1 MASIFELQNPPFG
14 QLTKTKVIKTEN
26 GAMTLTTAELIEGIV
41 DGTPTGNRNRTI
53 TTPTAAE
60 ILTAL
65 GVQNKVGQTFELTV
79 VNKAA
84 STHKYT
90 LTAGSNVTIV
100 GEPDITADTSG
111 TFIFRVTSSTAV
123 SAFRK

>member
-1 MASIFELQNPPFG
+1 MATIFELQNPPFG

-26 GAMTLTTAELIEGIV
+26 AAHTLTTAEIIEGIV
-41 DGTPTGNRNRTI
+41 DGTPTGNRTI

-60 ILTAL
+60 IISAL
-65 GVQNKVGQTFELTV
+65 GTQSGVGQCFELTI

-84 STHKYT
+84 STHKFT
-90 LTAGSNVTIV
+90 LTAGSGVTIV
-100 GEPDITADTSG
+100 GEPDVTADTSG

>member
-14 QLTKTKVIKTEN
+14 QLTKTRVIKTEN
-26 GAMTLTTAELIEGIV
+26 GANTLTTAELIEGIV
-41 DGTPTGNRNRTI
+41 DGTPTGNRAV

-60 ILTAL
+60 IITAL
-65 GVQNKVGQTFELTV
+65 GIQNKVGQTFELTI
-79 VNKAA
+79 VNKAT
-84 STHKYT
+84 STHKFT

-100 GEPDITADTSG
+100 GDAEVAAATSG
-111 TFIFRVTSSTAV
+111 TFIFRVTSATAV

>member
-1 MASIFELQNPPFG
+1 MASLFELQNPNFG

-26 GAMTLTTAELIEGIV
+26 GAHTLTTAELIEGIV
-41 DGTPTGNRNRTI
+41 DGTPTGNRAV

-65 GVQNKVGQTFELTV
+65 GAQNKVGQTFELTI
-79 VNKAA
+79 VNKAT
-84 STHKYT
+84 STHKFT
-90 LTAGSNVTIV
+90 LTAGSDVTIV
-100 GEPDITADTSG
+100 GDADVVAASSG
-111 TFIFRVTSSTAV
+111 TFVFRVTSSTAV

>member
-1 MASIFELQNPPFG
+1 MATIFELQNPPFG

-26 GAMTLTTAELIEGIV
+26 AAHTLTTAEIIEGIV
-41 DGTPTGNRNRTI
+41 DGTPTGNRAI

-60 ILTAL
+60 IISAL
-65 GVQNKVGQTFELTV
+65 GTQSGVGQCFELTI

-84 STHKYT
+84 STHKFT
-90 LTAGSNVTIV
+90 LTAGSGVTIV
-100 GEPDITADTSG
+100 GEPDVTAESSG
-111 TFIFRVTSSTAV
+111 TFIFRVSSSTAV

>member
-1 MASIFELQNPPFG
+1 MASLFELQNPNFG
-14 QLTKTKVIKTEN
+14 QLTKTKVIKSEN
-26 GAMTLTTAELIEGIV
+26 GAHTLTTAELIEGIV
-41 DGTPTGNRNRTI
+41 DGTPTGNRAV

-65 GVQNKVGQTFELTV
+65 GAQNKVGQTFELTI
-79 VNKAA
+79 VNKAT
-84 STHKYT
+84 STHKFT

-100 GEPDITADTSG
+100 GDADVVAASSG
-111 TFIFRVTSSTAV
+111 TFVFRVTSSTAV

>member
-1 MASIFELQNPPFG
+1 MASLFELQNPNFG

-26 GAMTLTTAELIEGIV
+26 GAHTLTTAELIEGIV
-41 DGTPTGNRNRTI
+41 DGTPTGNRAV

-65 GVQNKVGQTFELTV
+65 GAQNKVGQTFELTI
-79 VNKAA
+79 VNKAT
-84 STHKYT
+84 STHKFT

-100 GEPDITADTSG
+100 GDAEVAAATSG
-111 TFIFRVTSSTAV
+111 TFVFRVTSSTAV

>member
-26 GAMTLTTAELIEGIV
+26 AAMTLTTAELIEGIV
-41 DGTPTGNRNRTI
+41 DGTPTGNRTI

-60 ILTAL
+60 IITAL
-65 GVQNKVGQTFELTV
+65 GIQNKVGQCFELTV

-84 STHKYT
+84 STHKFT
-90 LTAGSNVTIV
+90 LTAGSGVTIV

-111 TFIFRVTSSTAV
+111 TFIFRVSSSTAV

>member
-41 DGTPTGNRNRTI
+41 DGTPTGNRTI
-53 TTPTAAE
+53 TTPTAAA
-60 ILTAL
+60 IITAL
-65 GVQNKVGQTFELTV
+65 GIQNKVGQTFELTI
-79 VNKAA
+79 VNKAT
-84 STHKYT
+84 STHKFT

-100 GEPDITADTSG
+100 GDADVTAASSG
-111 TFIFRVTSSTAV
+111 TFIFRVTSATAV

>member
-41 DGTPTGNRNRTI
+41 DGTPTGNRTI
-53 TTPTAAE
+53 TTPTAAA
-60 ILTAL
+60 IITAL
-65 GVQNKVGQTFELTV
+65 GIQNKVGQTFELTI
-79 VNKAA
+79 VNKAT
-84 STHKYT
+84 STHKFT
-90 LTAGSNVTIV
+90 LTAGSGVTIV
-100 GEPDITADTSG
+100 GDAEVAAATSG

>member
-1 MASIFELQNPPFG
+1 MARLFELQNPNFG

-26 GAMTLTTAELIEGIV
+26 GAHTLTTAELIEGIV
-41 DGTPTGNRNRTI
+41 

-65 GVQNKVGQTFELTV
+65 GSQNKVGQTFELTI
-79 VNKAA
+79 VNKAT
-84 STHKYT
+84 STHKFT
-90 LTAGSNVTIV
+90 LTAGSDVTIV
-100 GEPDITADTSG
+100 GDADVVAASSG

>member
-1 MASIFELQNPPFG
+1 MASLFELQNPNFG

-26 GAMTLTTAELIEGIV
+26 GAHTLTTAELIEGIV
-41 DGTPTGNRNRTI
+41 DGTPTGNRAV

-65 GVQNKVGQTFELTV
+65 GAQNKVGQTFELTI
-79 VNKAA
+79 VNKAT
-84 STHKYT
+84 STHKFT

-100 GEPDITADTSG
+100 GDAEVAAATSG

>member
-1 MASIFELQNPPFG
+1 MASLFELQNPNFG

-26 GAMTLTTAELIEGIV
+26 GAHVLTTAEIIEGIV
-41 DGTPTGNRNRTI
+41 DGTPTGNRTI

-65 GVQNKVGQTFELTV
+65 GTQNKVGQCFELTV

-84 STHKYT
+84 STHKFT
-90 LTAGSNVTIV
+90 LTAGSDVTIV

-111 TFIFRVTSSTAV
+111 TFIFRETSSTAV

>member
-1 MASIFELQNPPFG
+1 MATIFELQNPPFG

-26 GAMTLTTAELIEGIV
+26 AAHTLTTAEIIEGIV
-41 DGTPTGNRNRTI
+41 DGTPTGNRTI

-60 ILTAL
+60 IISAL
-65 GVQNKVGQTFELTV
+65 GTQSGVGQCFELTI

-84 STHKYT
+84 STHKFT
-90 LTAGSNVTIV
+90 LTAGSGVTIV
-100 GEPDITADTSG
+100 GEPDVTADTSG
-111 TFIFRVTSSTAV
+111 TFIFRVSSSTAV

>member
-1 MASIFELQNPPFG
+1 MATIFELQNPPFG

-26 GAMTLTTAELIEGIV
+26 GAHTLTTAEIIEGIV
-41 DGTPTGNRNRTI
+41 DGTPTGNRAV

-60 ILTAL
+60 IISAL
-65 GVQNKVGQTFELTV
+65 GTQSGVGQCFELTI

-84 STHKYT
+84 STHKFT
-90 LTAGSNVTIV
+90 LTAGSGVTIV

-111 TFIFRVTSSTAV
+111 TFIFRVSSSTAV

>member
-1 MASIFELQNPPFG
+1 MADKFG
-14 QLTKTKVIKTEN
+14 KITQVIGAVVDVQFDDQL
-26 GAMTLTTAELIEGIV
+26 
-41 DGTPTGNRNRTI
+41 P
-53 TTPTAAE
+53 E

-65 GVQNKVGQTFELTV
+65 GIQNKVGQCFELTV

-84 STHKYT
+84 STHKFT
-90 LTAGSNVTIV
+90 LTAGSGVTIV

>member
-1 MASIFELQNPPFG
+1 MATIFELQNPPFG

-26 GAMTLTTAELIEGIV
+26 GAHTLTTAEIIEGIV
-41 DGTPTGNRNRTI
+41 DGTPTGNRAI

-60 ILTAL
+60 IISAL
-65 GVQNKVGQTFELTV
+65 GTQSGVGQCFELTI

-84 STHKYT
+84 STHKFT
-90 LTAGSNVTIV
+90 LTSGSGVTIV
-100 GEPDITADTSG
+100 GEPDVTADSSG
-111 TFIFRVTSSTAV
+111 TFIFRVSSSTAV

>member
-1 MASIFELQNPPFG
+1 MASLFELQNPNFG

-26 GAMTLTTAELIEGIV
+26 GAHTLTTAELIEGIV
-41 DGTPTGNRNRTI
+41 DGTPTGNRAV

-65 GVQNKVGQTFELTV
+65 GVQNKVGQTFELTI
-79 VNKAA
+79 VNKAT
-84 STHKYT
+84 STHKFT
-90 LTAGSNVTIV
+90 LTAGSDVTIV
-100 GEPDITADTSG
+100 GDADVVAASSG
-111 TFIFRVTSSTAV
+111 TFVFRVTSSTAV

>member
-1 MASIFELQNPPFG
+1 MASLFELQNPNFG

-26 GAMTLTTAELIEGIV
+26 GAHTLTTAELIEGIV
-41 DGTPTGNRNRTI
+41 DGTPTGNRAV
-53 TTPTAAE
+53 TTPSAAD

-65 GVQNKVGQTFELTV
+65 GVQNKVGQTFELTI
-79 VNKAA
+79 VNKAT
-84 STHKYT
+84 STHKFT
-90 LTAGSNVTIV
+90 LTAGSDVTIV
-100 GEPDITADTSG
+100 GDADVVAASSG

>member
-1 MASIFELQNPPFG
+1 MATIFELQNPPFG

-26 GAMTLTTAELIEGIV
+26 GAHTLTTAEIIEGIV
-41 DGTPTGNRNRTI
+41 DGTPTGNRAI

-60 ILTAL
+60 IISAL
-65 GVQNKVGQTFELTV
+65 GTQSGVGQCFELTI

-84 STHKYT
+84 STHKFT
-90 LTAGSNVTIV
+90 LTARSGVTIV
-100 GEPDITADTSG
+100 GEPDVTADSSG
-111 TFIFRVTSSTAV
+111 TFIFRVSSSTAV

>member
-1 MASIFELQNPPFG
+1 MATIFELQNPPFG

-26 GAMTLTTAELIEGIV
+26 GAHTLTTAEIIEGIV
-41 DGTPTGNRNRTI
+41 DGTPTGNRAI

-60 ILTAL
+60 IISAL
-65 GVQNKVGQTFELTV
+65 GTQSGVGQCFELTI

-84 STHKYT
+84 STHKFT
-90 LTAGSNVTIV
+90 LTAGSGVTIV
-100 GEPDITADTSG
+100 GEPDGTADSSG
-111 TFIFRVTSSTAV
+111 TFIFRVSSSTAV

>member
-1 MASIFELQNPPFG
+1 MASLFELQNPNFG

-26 GAMTLTTAELIEGIV
+26 AAMTLTTAELIEGIV
-41 DGTPTGNRNRTI
+41 DGTPTGNRTV

-65 GVQNKVGQTFELTV
+65 GVQNKVGQTFELTI
-79 VNKAA
+79 VNKAT
-84 STHKYT
+84 STHKFT

-100 GEPDITADTSG
+100 GDADVAAATSG
-111 TFIFRVTSSTAV
+111 SFIFRVTSSTTV

>member
-1 MASIFELQNPPFG
+1 MASLFELQNPNFG

-26 GAMTLTTAELIEGIV
+26 GAHTLTTAELIEGIV
-41 DGTPTGNRNRTI
+41 DGTPTGNRTV

-65 GVQNKVGQTFELTV
+65 GVQNKVGQTFELTI
-79 VNKAA
+79 VNKAT
-84 STHKYT
+84 STHKFT

-100 GEPDITADTSG
+100 GDADVVAASSG
-111 TFIFRVTSSTAV
+111 TFVFRVTSSTAV

>member
-1 MASIFELQNPPFG
+1 MATIFELQNPPFG

-26 GAMTLTTAELIEGIV
+26 AAHTLTTAEIIEGIV
-41 DGTPTGNRNRTI
+41 DGTPTGNRAI

-60 ILTAL
+60 IISAL
-65 GVQNKVGQTFELTV
+65 GTQSGVGQCFELTI

-84 STHKYT
+84 STHKFT
-90 LTAGSNVTIV
+90 LTAGSGVTIV
-100 GEPDITADTSG
+100 GEPDVTADTSG
-111 TFIFRVTSSTAV
+111 TFIFRVSSSTAV

>member
-1 MASIFELQNPPFG
+1 MASLFELQNPNFG

-26 GAMTLTTAELIEGIV
+26 GAHTLTTAELIEGIV
-41 DGTPTGNRNRTI
+41 DGTPTGNRAV

-65 GVQNKVGQTFELTV
+65 GAQNKVGQTFELTI
-79 VNKAA
+79 VNKAT
-84 STHKYT
+84 STHKFT

-100 GEPDITADTSG
+100 GDADVVAASSG

>member
-1 MASIFELQNPPFG
+1 MASLFELQNPNFG

-26 GAMTLTTAELIEGIV
+26 GAHTLTTAELIEGIV
-41 DGTPTGNRNRTI
+41 DGTPTGNRAV

-65 GVQNKVGQTFELTV
+65 GVQNKVGQTFELTI
-79 VNKAA
+79 VNKAT
-84 STHKYT
+84 STHKFT
-90 LTAGSNVTIV
+90 LTAGSDVTIV
-100 GEPDITADTSG
+100 GDADVVAASSG

>member
-1 MASIFELQNPPFG
+1 MATIFELQTPPFG

-26 GAMTLTTAELIEGIV
+26 GAHTLTTAEIIEGIV
-41 DGTPTGNRNRTI
+41 DGTPTGNRAI

-60 ILTAL
+60 IISAL
-65 GVQNKVGQTFELTV
+65 GTQSGVGQCFELTI

-84 STHKYT
+84 STHKFT
-90 LTAGSNVTIV
+90 LTAGSGVTIV
-100 GEPDITADTSG
+100 GEPDVTADSSG
-111 TFIFRVTSSTAV
+111 TFIFRVSSSTAV

>member
-1 MASIFELQNPPFG
+1 MASIFGLQNPPFG

-41 DGTPTGNRNRTI
+41 DGTPTGNRTI

-65 GVQNKVGQTFELTV
+65 GVQNKVGQTFGLTV

-100 GEPDITADTSG
+100 GEIG
-111 TFIFRVTSSTAV
+111 HNCRHFWNFY
-123 SAFRK
+123 F

>member
-1 MASIFELQNPPFG
+1 MATIFELQNPPFG

-26 GAMTLTTAELIEGIV
+26 GAHTLTTAEIIEGIV
-41 DGTPTGNRNRTI
+41 DGTPTGNRAI

-60 ILTAL
+60 IISAL
-65 GVQNKVGQTFELTV
+65 GTQSGVGQCFELTI

-84 STHKYT
+84 STHKFT
-90 LTAGSNVTIV
+90 LTAGSGVTID
-100 GEPDITADTSG
+100 GEPDVTADSSG
-111 TFIFRVTSSTAV
+111 TFIFRVSSSTAV

>member
-1 MASIFELQNPPFG
+1 MASLFELQNPNFG

-26 GAMTLTTAELIEGIV
+26 GAHTLTAAEIIEGIV
-41 DGTPTGNRNRTI
+41 DGTPTGNRAI

-65 GVQNKVGQTFELTV
+65 GTQNKVGQCFELTV

-84 STHKYT
+84 STHKIT
-90 LTAGSNVTIV
+90 LTAGSDVTIV

>member
-26 GAMTLTTAELIEGIV
+26 GAHTLTTAELIEGIV
-41 DGTPTGNRNRTI
+41 DGTPTGNRAI

-65 GVQNKVGQTFELTV
+65 GVQYKVGQFFELTI
-79 VNKAA
+79 VNKANQ
-84 STHKYT
+84 TYLQT
-90 LTAGSNVTIV
+90 LLELLFLELQVQLLLVLLESNGYCHI
-100 GEPDITADTSG
+100 
-111 TFIFRVTSSTAV
+111 
-123 SAFRK
+123 

>member
-1 MASIFELQNPPFG
+1 MASLFELQNPNFG

-26 GAMTLTTAELIEGIV
+26 GAHTLTTAELIEGIV
-41 DGTPTGNRNRTI
+41 DGTPTGNRTV

-65 GVQNKVGQTFELTV
+65 GTQNKVGQTFELTI
-79 VNKAA
+79 VNKAT
-84 STHKYT
+84 STHKFT

-100 GEPDITADTSG
+100 GDADVVAASSG
-111 TFIFRVTSSTAV
+111 TFVFRVTSSTAV

>member
-1 MASIFELQNPPFG
+1 MATIFELQNPPFG

-26 GAMTLTTAELIEGIV
+26 GAHTLTTAEIIEGIV
-41 DGTPTGNRNRTI
+41 DGTPTGNRAI

-60 ILTAL
+60 IISAL
-65 GVQNKVGQTFELTV
+65 GTQSGVGQCFDLTI

-84 STHKYT
+84 STHKFT
-90 LTAGSNVTIV
+90 LTAGSGVTIV
-100 GEPDITADTSG
+100 GEPDVTADSSG
-111 TFIFRVTSSTAV
+111 TFIFRVSSSTAV